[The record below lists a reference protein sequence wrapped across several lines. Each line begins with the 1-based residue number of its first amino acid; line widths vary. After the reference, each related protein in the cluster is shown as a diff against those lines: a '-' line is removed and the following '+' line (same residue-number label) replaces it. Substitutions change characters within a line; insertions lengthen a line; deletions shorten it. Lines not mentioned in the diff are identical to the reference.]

1 MKLGSH
7 NMKQAFLQS
16 LLLLALLA
24 PARVRAVAPS
34 FADFDRRATAGEKL
48 NVVFFGASLTWGAN
62 ATDPNL
68 TSYRGV
74 IARKLE
80 AEYPGARFHFWDAAI
95 GGTGSQLGAF
105 RLERDV
111 LRRQPDLVFLDFT
124 ANDGIGSDTP
134 ESLASYEAIVR
145 RVVAEAHAPVVQV
158 IFPFMWDVQ
167 SGKLAEMKRRIAHL
181 KIAAAYHT
189 AAGDAVE
196 LAQRR
201 MTEGKTTIAQLW
213 PVDGVHPGDVG
224 YELFADAAWGAF
236 QLAVKEK
243 RICAAPVKM
252 LHAGTY
258 MKTARVRISTLGALP
273 AGWATGRPNV
283 VAAYFDF
290 LMSRWLDDE
299 VIATNRRKVDGK
311 DALQPVEPLRFRFR
325 GSMVMFFGEGT
336 EKSGRFRAFVDG
348 KLVERAEPDGK
359 PPLKEFDAASLAKI
373 IRGNGHFAQV
383 IAEGLDPALEHTL
396 VIEPVFV
403 HDKEQELR
411 LESICVAGGEA
422 KLSKEPN

>member
-1 MKLGSH
+1 M
-7 NMKQAFLQS
+7 FT
-16 LLLLALLA
+16 
-24 PARVRAVAPS
+24 RAATPS
-34 FADFDRRATAGEKL
+34 FAHFDRRAQAGEKL

-74 IARKLE
+74 IARKFE
-80 AEYPGARFHFWDAAI
+80 AAYPNAHFHFWDAAI
-95 GGTGSQLGAF
+95 GGTGSQLGIF

-111 LRRQPDLVFLDFT
+111 LRRKPDLVFLDFT
-124 ANDGIGSDTP
+124 ANDGIGTDTP

-181 KIAAAYHT
+181 KIAAAYQT

-196 LAQRR
+196 LTQRR
-201 MTEGKTTIAQLW
+201 VAEATTTIAKLW
-213 PVDGVHPGDVG
+213 PVDGVHPCDAG
-224 YELFADAAWGAF
+224 YELFADAAWEAF

-243 RICAAPVKM
+243 RVCAAPEKM
-252 LHAGTY
+252 LFADTY

-273 AGWATGRPNV
+273 AGWVAGRPNV

-299 VIATNRRKVDGK
+299 VVATNLKKVDGK
-311 DALQPVEPLRFRFR
+311 AVLSPVGPLHFSFR
-325 GSMVMFFGEGT
+325 GSMVMLFGEGT
-336 EKSGRFRAFVDG
+336 EKSGKFRALIDG

-359 PPLKEFDAASLAKI
+359 PPLKEFDAASLAKLI
-373 IRGNGHFAQV
+373 HGNGHFAQV
-383 IAEGLDPALEHTL
+383 IAEGLDPASEHTL
-396 VIEPVFV
+396 VIEPVFDG
-403 HDKEQELR
+403 DKEQELR
-411 LESICVAGGEA
+411 LESVRVAGGEA
-422 KLSKEPN
+422 RVEFTQH